1 MRTLFYL
8 FSLLMVLVGLLFGA
22 LNPQP
27 VSVDLY
33 LWQLQPRLGTALLS
47 TAVLTALAGGGCVWL
62 GVVLPLRARLR
73 RLQRQAQADAAATAA
88 RDTPQLTDGS
98 RPA

>member
-8 FSLLMVLVGLLFGA
+8 FSLLMLLVGLLFGA
-22 LNPQP
+22 LNSQL

-33 LWQLQPRLGTALLS
+33 AWQLQPRLGTALLS
-47 TAVLTALAGGGCVWL
+47 TAVLAALAGGGCVWL

-73 RLQRQAQADAAATAA
+73 RQQRQVQAEAAAKAA

-98 RPA
+98 HSA